1 MAKTVTVHTADG
13 PMGMHVDAPEAS
25 ALRPHPAVLVMFHR
39 GGIDEFT
46 RYVCRRLAQNGY
58 VAAAPNL
65 YHRRPKG
72 EESGESINKVLDAEL
87 VADIRAAYKA
97 VEGMPGVRADRIGI
111 VGHCFGGRNSLYG
124 AATIPSI
131 RACAMFYGGNLW
143 VARGEGRKPPIESVK
158 NVACPVMGF
167 FGNEDRNPSPS
178 DVDKLDE
185 LLTRHGK
192 THNFH
197 RYDGAGHAFL
207 NFLNAPSFREKQAED
222 AWAKLLVFFDRE
234 LKYGEKIRLRAS

>member
-1 MAKTVTVHTADG
+1 
-13 PMGMHVDAPEAS
+13 
-25 ALRPHPAVLVMFHR
+25 VLVMFHR

-72 EESGESINKVLDAEL
+72 EESGESITKVLDAEL
-87 VADIRAAYKA
+87 VADIRAAHKA

-192 THNFH
+192 THMFH

-222 AWAKLLVFFDRE
+222 AWAKFLVFLDRE
-234 LKYGEKIRLRAS
+234 LKYGEKIQLRVS